1 MATPAAAA
9 PIRKKRNFK
18 ALQLDVTKPT
28 QPATEPAA
36 TRAAPAPGAAAEKK
50 KRPPPMKLA
59 APKVAS
65 NATAADADSALLTAG
80 GPNSAPATGLGSATK
95 AAYNYHST
103 LSSTLAN
110 LDLNSENKYHDL
122 RNEDLKDLHE
132 LGQGNGGSVKMVEHV
147 PTSTIMAKK
156 IVLIDAKPSVRKQ
169 ILRELQIM
177 HDCNSSYIISFY
189 GAFISDPNICICME
203 FMDKGS
209 LDGIYKKIG
218 AIDID
223 VVGKVALA
231 VLEGLTYLYD
241 VHRIIH
247 RDIKPSN
254 ILCNSKGHIKICD
267 FGVSGEL
274 INSIADTFVGT
285 STYMSPERIQGAQYT
300 VKSDV
305 WSLGIS
311 LIELALGRFP
321 FAESSSD
328 DSDLSDF
335 ENTLSPTTRPSNLTL
350 RSKEEMKA
358 EKEKRDKKK
367 KRKSK
372 GVSLQGGGMTMS
384 ILELLQHIVNEPA
397 PRLTPEGRF
406 PQEADDFVDSCLS
419 KDPDMRKT
427 PKDLLK
433 HPWIDHSR
441 GPTIDLEAWA
451 STF

>member
-1 MATPAAAA
+1 MSAAAG

-18 ALQLDVTKPT
+18 ALQLDVAKSPVS
-28 QPATEPAA
+28 PSETEPAPL
-36 TRAAPAPGAAAEKK
+36 RAAPAPGGK
-50 KRPPPMKLA
+50 KRPPPMTLK
-59 APKVAS
+59 APKIPNHNTPAEGE
-65 NATAADADSALLTAG
+65 NGMLTVDI
-80 GPNSAPATGLGSATK
+80 PTSSAPPTASISASENRS
-95 AAYNYHST
+95 NYHST

-110 LDLNSENKYHDL
+110 LGLNSERKYDL
-122 RNEDLKDLHE
+122 RNEDLREMQE
-132 LGQGNGGSVKMVEHV
+132 LGQGNGGSVKKVEHV
-147 PTSTIMAKK
+147 PTGTIMAKK

-177 HDCNSSYIISFY
+177 HDCNSEYIISFY

-203 FMDKGS
+203 FSDKGS

-218 AIDID
+218 PIDID

-254 ILCNSKGHIKICD
+254 ILFNSKGQIKICD

-321 FAESSSD
+321 FSDSDD

-335 ENTLSPTTRPSNLTL
+335 EGTLSPSRPLPPRRTQ
-350 RSKEEMKA
+350 EE
-358 EKEKRDKKK
+358 RDKKK

-406 PQEADDFVDSCLS
+406 PQEAEEFVDSCLL
-419 KDPDMRKT
+419 KDPDARKT

-433 HPWIDHSR
+433 HPWIEHARTSSF
-441 GPTIDLEAWA
+441 DLEAWA

>member
-1 MATPAAAA
+1 MST

-18 ALQLDVTKPT
+18 ALQLSVAETAP
-28 QPATEPAA
+28 PPPEPEPIAI
-36 TRAAPAPGAAAEKK
+36 RQAPAPAGGK
-50 KRPPPMKLA
+50 KRPPPMTLA
-59 APKVAS
+59 APKIPS
-65 NATAADADSALLTAG
+65 GTSAPVQDVDLLTVDN
-80 GPNSAPATGLGSATK
+80 GPNSAPNTASPSSRRNT
-95 AAYNYHST
+95 YHAT

-110 LDLNSENKYHDL
+110 LDMNAEIKFNL
-122 RNEDLKDLHE
+122 RNEDLKDMQE
-132 LGQGNGGSVKMVEHV
+132 LGQGNGGSVKKVEHT
-147 PTSTIMAKK
+147 PTGTIMAKK
-156 IVLIDAKPSVRKQ
+156 IVLIDAKPAVRKQ
-169 ILRELQIM
+169 ILRELHIM
-177 HDCNSSYIISFY
+177 HDCSSKYIISFW
-189 GAFISDPNICICME
+189 GAFIAEPNICICME

-223 VVGKVALA
+223 IVGMVALA

-254 ILCNSKGHIKICD
+254 ILCNSRGEIKICD

-305 WSLGIS
+305 C
-311 LIELALGRFP
+311 LGRFP
-321 FAESSSD
+321 FSESSSD

-335 ENTLSPTTRPSNLTL
+335 EGTLSPARPGSIAFPPARQRAT
-350 RSKEEMKA
+350 A
-358 EKEKRDKKK
+358 KKD

-406 PQEADDFVDSCLS
+406 PPEADAFVDNCLL
-419 KDPDMRKT
+419 KDPDARKT

-433 HPWIDHSR
+433 DEWIEKAR
-441 GPTIDLEAWA
+441 A
-451 STF
+451 STRKLDNISAVKSNNQSDTVMLCRLY

>member
-1 MATPAAAA
+1 MSTPASTV
-9 PIRKKRNFK
+9 RKKRNFK
-18 ALQLDVTKPT
+18 ALQLDVTQPT
-28 QPATEPAA
+28 PEPQPVP
-36 TRAAPAPGAAAEKK
+36 TRLAPAPGAAAGGK
-50 KRPPPMKLA
+50 KRPPPMTLK
-59 APKVAS
+59 APKIGTSTTNVEGGE
-65 NATAADADSALLTAG
+65 LLTANA
-80 GPNSAPATGLGSATK
+80 PTSAPASANRST
-95 AAYNYHST
+95 YHTT
-103 LSSTLAN
+103 LSTTLAN
-110 LDLNSENKYHDL
+110 LDMNSENKYHDL
-122 RNEDLKDLHE
+122 RNEDLKDMQE
-132 LGQGNGGSVKMVEHV
+132 LGQGNGGSVKKVEHV
-147 PTSTIMAKK
+147 PTGTIMAKK

-177 HDCNSSYIISFY
+177 HDCNSNHIISFY

-218 AIDID
+218 PIDID

-254 ILCNSKGHIKICD
+254 ILCNSQGHIKICD

-321 FAESSSD
+321 FADSSSD

-335 ENTLSPTTRPSNLTL
+335 EGTLSPSRPTALGL
-350 RSKEEMKA
+350 PPARSKEQK
-358 EKEKRDKKK
+358 DKKK

-384 ILELLQHIVNEPA
+384 ILELLQHIVNESA

-406 PQEADDFVDSCLS
+406 PKEAEDFVDSCLL
-419 KDPDMRKT
+419 KDPEKRRT
-427 PKDLLK
+427 PKDLLS
-433 HPWIDHSR
+433 HPWAERSR
-441 GPTIDLEAWA
+441 SSTFDLEAWA

>member
-1 MATPAAAA
+1 MATPAA

-18 ALQLDVTKPT
+18 GLGLDVT
-28 QPATEPAA
+28 QPQSPVSPKAEVAPVA
-36 TRAAPAPGAAAEKK
+36 TRQAPAPAGK
-50 KRPPPMKLA
+50 KRPPPMKLTPKP
-59 APKVAS
+59 APTAS
-65 NATAADADSALLTAG
+65 AETDGNGLLTVAG
-80 GPNSAPATGLGSATK
+80 GPSSAPPTGSASAPRST
-95 AAYNYHST
+95 YHTT
-103 LSSTLAN
+103 LSTTLAN
-110 LDLNSENKYHDL
+110 LDLNKEKPYDL
-122 RNEDLKDLHE
+122 RNEDLRDMQE
-132 LGQGNGGSVKMVEHV
+132 LGQGNGGSVKKVEHV
-147 PTSTIMAKK
+147 PTGTIMAKK

-203 FMDKGS
+203 YMDKGS

-218 AIDID
+218 AIDIE
-223 VVGKVALA
+223 VVGKVAFA

-254 ILCNSKGHIKICD
+254 ILFNSKGQIKICD

-321 FAESSSD
+321 FSDDGDD
-328 DSDLSDF
+328 DSDLSDL
-335 ENTLSPTTRPSNLTL
+335 EGTLSPSRPGSIALASA
-350 RSKEEMKA
+350 RSQSDKD
-358 EKEKRDKKK
+358 KRR
-367 KRKSK
+367 KRKSR

-397 PRLTPEGRF
+397 PRLTPEDRF
-406 PQEADDFVDSCLS
+406 PRHAIEFVDSCLL
-419 KDPDMRKT
+419 KDPDLRKT

-433 HPWIDHSR
+433 HPWIEQAKTSSF
-441 GPTIDLEAWA
+441 DLEAWA

>member
-1 MATPAAAA
+1 MTL
-9 PIRKKRNFK
+9 K
-18 ALQLDVTKPT
+18 
-28 QPATEPAA
+28 
-36 TRAAPAPGAAAEKK
+36 
-50 KRPPPMKLA
+50 
-59 APKVAS
+59 APKIGTS
-65 NATAADADSALLTAG
+65 NVTAETDNGLLTAN
-80 GPNSAPATGLGSATK
+80 GPTSAPPTANASA
-95 AAYNYHST
+95 ARSSYHNT

-110 LDLNSENKYHDL
+110 LDLNSETKYDL
-122 RNEDLKDLHE
+122 RNEDLRDMQE
-132 LGQGNGGSVKMVEHV
+132 LGQGNGGSVKKVEHV
-147 PTSTIMAKK
+147 PTGTIMAKK

-177 HDCNSSYIISFY
+177 HDCNSVYIISFY

-218 AIDID
+218 PIDIE

-254 ILCNSKGHIKICD
+254 ILCNSQGQIKICD

-321 FAESSSD
+321 FADSSSD
-328 DSDLSDF
+328 DSDLSDL
-335 ENTLSPTTRPSNLTL
+335 EGTLSPSRPAPIPL
-350 RSKEEMKA
+350 RKTQE
-358 EKEKRDKKK
+358 EKERDKRKK
-367 KRKSK
+367 KRKSR

-397 PRLTPEGRF
+397 PRLTPENRF
-406 PQEADDFVDSCLS
+406 PKEAEDFVDSCLL
-419 KDPDMRKT
+419 KDPEQRRT
-427 PKDLLK
+427 PKNLLK
-433 HPWIDHSR
+433 HPWIEHSR
-441 GPTIDLEAWA
+441 SSTIDLEAWA

>member
-1 MATPAAAA
+1 M
-9 PIRKKRNFK
+9 PIRSKRNFK
-18 ALQLDVTKPT
+18 ELQLNVSPPEQPPEPEPPIPT
-28 QPATEPAA
+28 RMAPPATKSA
-36 TRAAPAPGAAAEKK
+36 GAGGK
-50 KRPPPMKLA
+50 KRPPPMNLK
-59 APKVAS
+59 PKVP
-65 NATAADADSALLTAG
+65 ADAPASDAVSDGLLSVAPGST
-80 GPNSAPATGLGSATK
+80 SAPASANTSTNMK
-95 AAYNYHST
+95 RMTYHTT
-103 LSSTLAN
+103 LSNTLAN
-110 LDLNSENKYHDL
+110 LDMNAEVKYDL
-122 RNEDLKDLHE
+122 RDEDLKDLNE
-132 LGQGNGGSVKMVEHV
+132 LGQGNGGSVKKVEHV
-147 PTSTIMAKK
+147 PTHTIMAKK

-177 HDCNSSYIISFY
+177 HDCHSDYIISFY
-189 GAFISDPNICICME
+189 GAFLSDPNICICME

-209 LDGIYKKIG
+209 LDGVYKRIG
-218 AIDID
+218 AIDIE
-223 VVGKVALA
+223 VVAKVALA

-254 ILCNSKGHIKICD
+254 ILCNSKGQIKICD

-274 INSIADTFVGT
+274 INSIANTFVGT

-321 FAESSSD
+321 FSESASDD

-335 ENTLSPTTRPSNLTL
+335 EGTLSPARPVPL
-350 RSKEEMKA
+350 E
-358 EKEKRDKKK
+358 KKK
-367 KRKSK
+367 KDKSKESKRNRRKSK

-397 PRLTPEGRF
+397 PKLTSDGRF
-406 PQEADDFVDSCLS
+406 PKIAEDFVNSCLL
-419 KDPDMRKT
+419 KDPDQRQT
-427 PKDLLK
+427 PKDLLN
-433 HPWIDHSR
+433 HEWIVQSKK
-441 GPTIDLEAWA
+441 TTFDLEAWA

>member
-1 MATPAAAA
+1 MAA
-9 PIRKKRNFK
+9 PAGPVRKKRNFK
-18 ALQLDVTKPT
+18 ALQLDVSK
-28 QPATEPAA
+28 QPPPEPEPAPI
-36 TRAAPAPGAAAEKK
+36 RAAPAPADASRTK
-50 KRPPPMKLA
+50 KRPPPMTLK
-59 APKVAS
+59 APKIGTSGITAESGEQPAVDS
-65 NATAADADSALLTAG
+65 SISTAAGASSKRMT
-80 GPNSAPATGLGSATK
+80 
-95 AAYNYHST
+95 YHST

-110 LDLNSENKYHDL
+110 LELNSQTKYDL
-122 RNEDLKDLHE
+122 RNEDLEDLQE
-132 LGQGNGGSVKMVEHV
+132 LGQGNGGSVKKVRHS
-147 PTSTIMAKK
+147 PTGTIMAKK

-177 HDCNSSYIISFY
+177 HDCNSTYIISFY

-218 AIDID
+218 PIDID

-254 ILCNSKGHIKICD
+254 ILCNSQGQIKICD

-321 FAESSSD
+321 FADSSSD
-328 DSDLSDF
+328 DSDLSEF
-335 ENTLSPTTRPSNLTL
+335 EGTLSPSRPAPLPKKT
-350 RSKEEMKA
+350 KEQK
-358 EKEKRDKKK
+358 DKKK
-367 KRKSK
+367 KRKSR

-406 PQEADDFVDSCLS
+406 PKEAEDFVDSCLL
-419 KDPDMRKT
+419 KNPEQRRT

-433 HPWIDHSR
+433 HPFIERSR
-441 GPTIDLEAWA
+441 TSTFDLEAWA